1 VSLVTEEKF
10 PNQPNDSLF
19 PKDDGPV
26 NENAFEV
33 EMQRTYGISNTF
45 ECCQYFSYIWMMNL
59 I

>member
-1 VSLVTEEKF
+1 VTEEKF